1 MHQQRKIDPVEQTM
15 LMISSSVL
23 DCASKFYP
31 ASEFFRLK
39 CIFQQPARE
48 LRPWQAK
55 VFDWSPNQ
63 LVAKTAR
70 QYCIPLSPEI
80 I

>member
-31 ASEFFRLK
+31 ASEFFSLK
-39 CIFQQPARE
+39 VHFSATC
-48 LRPWQAK
+48 
-55 VFDWSPNQ
+55 
-63 LVAKTAR
+63 
-70 QYCIPLSPEI
+70 
-80 I
+80 